1 VDVSRFRNA
10 SAFASW
16 LELCPEKATSG
27 GKVLDT
33 RSRQVKNRV
42 ALALRGGAQCLYQP
56 RNYLGEFYRRMRCKR
71 VAGHAT
77 DIPLHFIARR
87 AMIAKSKGG

>member
-1 VDVSRFRNA
+1 
-10 SAFASW
+10 
-16 LELCPEKATSG
+16 
-27 GKVLDT
+27 
-33 RSRQVKNRV
+33 
-42 ALALRGGAQCLYQP
+42 
-56 RNYLGEFYRRMRCKR
+56 LGEFYRRMRCKR